1 VRLPARRTFRLP
13 RGWPWQWLRPR
24 SKKGRHRLAIGVAFV
39 LLLLLGWCSRGDGRT
54 TWDRRAI
61 LDAIRW
67 VESRDRDAVPDGDG
81 GLAIGPYQ
89 IHEVYWRDALR
100 SEPSLGGTY
109 QDCRRRAYAEKVV
122 AAYMRLHVPD
132 AWERGDGETI
142 ARVHNGGPR
151 GAGKNATLGYW
162 QRVRARLP

>member
-1 VRLPARRTFRLP
+1 MSDVPSARR
-13 RGWPWQWLRPR
+13 
-24 SKKGRHRLAIGVAFV
+24 
-39 LLLLLGWCSRGDGRT
+39 
-54 TWDRRAI
+54 
-61 LDAIRW
+61 
-67 VESRDRDAVPDGDG
+67 DGDG

-89 IHEVYWRDALR
+89 IHEVYWRDAVR
-100 SEPSLGGTY
+100 SDPALGGTY

-132 AWERGDGETI
+132 AWARGDGETI

-151 GAGKNATLGYW
+151 GADKNATLGYW

>member
-1 VRLPARRTFRLP
+1 MPVLFSL
-13 RGWPWQWLRPR
+13 WL
-24 SKKGRHRLAIGVAFV
+24 
-39 LLLLLGWCSRGDGRT
+39 CRGDDSRVH
-54 TWDRRAI
+54 WPNHEI
-61 LDAIRW
+61 LAAIRW
-67 VESRDRDAVPDGDG
+67 VESRDREDVTDGDG

-89 IHEVYWRDALR
+89 IHEVYWRDAVR

-109 QDCRRRAYAEKVV
+109 QDCRRRAYAEKVI

-151 GAGKNATLGYW
+151 GADKQTTLGYW
-162 QRVRARLP
+162 QKVRARLP